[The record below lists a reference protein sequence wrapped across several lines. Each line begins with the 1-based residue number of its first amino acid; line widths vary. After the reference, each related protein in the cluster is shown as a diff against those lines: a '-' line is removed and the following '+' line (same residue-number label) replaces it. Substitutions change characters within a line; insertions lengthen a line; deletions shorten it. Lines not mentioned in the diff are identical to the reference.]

1 MSVWLDLFHP
11 GPCFRWAL
19 SSVLWRLPDCA
30 AFSVVRWWP
39 KPHLTMENATFAGN
53 RLPTWGGANSG
64 PESRL
69 GTETATE
76 LGNRLPTWG
85 RVLGQSAGWRRKPP
99 PERGTTT

>member
-53 RLPTWGGANSG
+53 RLPTWGGKLGSGIAFGDGNRHRIGQPPPNVGSG
-64 PESRL
+64 PRPVRRL
-69 GTETATE
+69 APKTAT
-76 LGNRLPTWG
+76 
-85 RVLGQSAGWRRKPP
+85 
-99 PERGTTT
+99 